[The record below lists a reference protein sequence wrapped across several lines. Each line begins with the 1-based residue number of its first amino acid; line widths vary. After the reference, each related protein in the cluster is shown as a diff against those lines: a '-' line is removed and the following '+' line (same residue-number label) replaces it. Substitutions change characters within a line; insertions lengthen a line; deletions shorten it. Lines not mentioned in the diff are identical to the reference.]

1 MGRMWPWIGCYG
13 MDWWLQV
20 VAEDFSG
27 PFRWLLLLDEDSQR
41 VTLSIG
47 AGMGP
52 RYRHQRARLWLM
64 RAGGCRG
71 LGCVCVWWLRRL
83 VRSGRS
89 AGPALHAVP
98 GGEARR
104 QAGKA
109 LIAAASLPYHCHQ
122 DDDDGDGMM
131 AQVLMAW
138 SLCRWGAVSQVRLRS
153 RGLVQRSFQ
162 TNPKLWEAACAV
174 LDKVGRWELEER

>member
-1 MGRMWPWIGCYG
+1 MGRTWPWFGCYG

-52 RYRHQRARLWLM
+52 RDRHQRARLWLM

-71 LGCVCVWWLRRL
+71 LGCVYGGSGDSFDLADRL
-83 VRSGRS
+83 DLLYTPSQEV
-89 AGPALHAVP
+89 
-98 GGEARR
+98 R
-104 QAGKA
+104 QAGRQA
-109 LIAAASLPYHCHQ
+109 RC
-122 DDDDGDGMM
+122 
-131 AQVLMAW
+131 
-138 SLCRWGAVSQVRLRS
+138 
-153 RGLVQRSFQ
+153 
-162 TNPKLWEAACAV
+162 
-174 LDKVGRWELEER
+174 